1 LHKGIIL
8 DRYTDSF
15 IATQINQN
23 SSSLS
28 RLKKGNPEK
37 YQMIRLG
44 CYLYNENIS
53 EEELL
58 ALLEIYSKMKK
69 SIAEKITR
77 N

>member
-1 LHKGIIL
+1 LN
-8 DRYTDSF
+8 RYTDSF

-37 YQMIRLG
+37 YQIIRLG
-44 CYLYNENIS
+44 SYLYNENIS

-58 ALLEIYSKMKK
+58 MLLEIYNKMKETI
-69 SIAEKITR
+69 SEKVLKK
-77 N
+77 